1 MRKIEKVVKTIV
13 RLDSYSL
20 QGYCLFKKD
29 GFPVQADNYSNYVFK
44 IKHTTVNNDNDFEV
58 CKTLKWY
65 TYHTKKCKKQALL
78 MHALKVIYWLC
89 PKFSKHRGK

>member
-20 QGYCLFKKD
+20 QVYCFFKKD

-65 TYHTKKCKKQALL
+65 TYTYKKSVRNRL
-78 MHALKVIYWLC
+78 W
-89 PKFSKHRGK
+89 